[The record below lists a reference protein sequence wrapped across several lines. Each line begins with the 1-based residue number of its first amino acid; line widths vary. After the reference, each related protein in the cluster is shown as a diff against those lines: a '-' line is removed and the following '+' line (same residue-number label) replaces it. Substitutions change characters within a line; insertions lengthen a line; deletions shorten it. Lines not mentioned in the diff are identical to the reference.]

1 MRALVALR
9 LGCHICQ
16 PGKLDEAAFL
26 PINSPRKRLTLSFS
40 RGEVLHSPL
49 HILYQCPYFVSKA
62 AIVDV
67 QPTLRP
73 GYCFTLQPLFLQYNL
88 FGLWGAFFD
97 HLNTLS
103 YSLCSISIPAS
114 LSSYSTS
121 SRTIT
126 LPYTSLHYS
135 IIVEGSANK
144 VDNIIQVGMK
154 SLKKKPE
161 SDNSLSIP
169 LSPAPLHSSPQRP
182 MPFSPAH
189 LQMGDARVL
198 NILPS
203 SALSPSKNLMSRWPH
218 YAIHSTQAFS
228 VLISKQASS
237 ILHNVHH
244 VDSS

>member
-1 MRALVALR
+1 MWSA
-9 LGCHICQ
+9 
-16 PGKLDEAAFL
+16 
-26 PINSPRKRLTLSFS
+26 
-40 RGEVLHSPL
+40 
-49 HILYQCPYFVSKA
+49 
-62 AIVDV
+62 
-67 QPTLRP
+67 
-73 GYCFTLQPLFLQYNL
+73 YNL
-88 FGLWGAFFD
+88 FWLWGAFFD
-97 HLNTLS
+97 HLNNVS
-103 YSLCSISIPAS
+103 FSLCCISIPAS

-203 SALSPSKNLMSRWPH
+203 SALSPSKKSDVKVA
-218 YAIHSTQAFS
+218 AIHSTQAFS
-228 VLISKQASS
+228 VLISKQA
-237 ILHNVHH
+237 
-244 VDSS
+244 

>member
-1 MRALVALR
+1 MWSA
-9 LGCHICQ
+9 
-16 PGKLDEAAFL
+16 
-26 PINSPRKRLTLSFS
+26 
-40 RGEVLHSPL
+40 
-49 HILYQCPYFVSKA
+49 
-62 AIVDV
+62 
-67 QPTLRP
+67 
-73 GYCFTLQPLFLQYNL
+73 YNL
-88 FGLWGAFFD
+88 FWLWGAFFD
-97 HLNTLS
+97 HLNNVS
-103 YSLCSISIPAS
+103 FSLCCISIPAS

-154 SLKKKPE
+154 SLKKIPE

-203 SALSPSKNLMSRWPH
+203 SALSPSKKSDVKVA
-218 YAIHSTQAFS
+218 AIHSTQAFS
-228 VLISKQASS
+228 VLISKQA
-237 ILHNVHH
+237 
-244 VDSS
+244 

>member
-1 MRALVALR
+1 MWSA
-9 LGCHICQ
+9 
-16 PGKLDEAAFL
+16 
-26 PINSPRKRLTLSFS
+26 
-40 RGEVLHSPL
+40 
-49 HILYQCPYFVSKA
+49 
-62 AIVDV
+62 
-67 QPTLRP
+67 
-73 GYCFTLQPLFLQYNL
+73 YNL
-88 FGLWGAFFD
+88 FWLWGAFFD
-97 HLNTLS
+97 HLNNVS
-103 YSLCSISIPAS
+103 FSLCCISIPAS

-154 SLKKKPE
+154 SLKKIPE

-169 LSPAPLHSSPQRP
+169 LSPAPLHSSP

-189 LQMGDARVL
+189 LQLGDATVL

-203 SALSPSKNLMSRWPH
+203 SALSPSKNLLSRWPH

>member
-1 MRALVALR
+1 MRAPVALR
-9 LGCHICQ
+9 LGSHICQ
-16 PGKLDEAAFL
+16 PGKLDEAAFYL
-26 PINSPRKRLTLSFS
+26 STRPINSPRKRLTLSFS

-73 GYCFTLQPLFLQYNL
+73 GHCFTLQPLFLQYNL

-126 LPYTSLHYS
+126 LPYTSSHYS

-144 VDNIIQVGMK
+144 VDNLIQVGMK
-154 SLKKKPE
+154 SLKKYLNLTTAPAF
-161 SDNSLSIP
+161 LSRQRRFTPVLRGLFRFP
-169 LSPAPLHSSPQRP
+169 L
-182 MPFSPAH
+182 
-189 LQMGDARVL
+189 
-198 NILPS
+198 
-203 SALSPSKNLMSRWPH
+203 
-218 YAIHSTQAFS
+218 
-228 VLISKQASS
+228 LICNWAMQQY
-237 ILHNVHH
+237 
-244 VDSS
+244 